1 MTEPDGIFPDQIP
14 GQIPTATGNGTPGG
28 VLNPRP
34 GVIPFDSGSPEYAEV
49 IKESVA
55 AIMKR
60 IAGAC
65 ERSGRDPASVTL
77 LGVTKFHP
85 SEAVTAAYA
94 AGIRVFGEN
103 RVQEAE
109 SKFPALR
116 ESMPGSSVHLLGH
129 LQSNKARK
137 AVEIF
142 DAVQSVDSEKNLI
155 ELSRRAEAAG
165 RVMDVIFEL
174 HTGEESKTGYQS
186 AQELLSSIHLARS
199 LPALRP
205 RGLMTMAPYT
215 NDIAAIRA
223 SFQLCRTVWLQ
234 ARDVAGSIVFDTI
247 SMGMTNDYELAIEEG
262 STMVRIGTAIF
273 GERRF

>member
-1 MTEPDGIFPDQIP
+1 MADSTE
-14 GQIPTATGNGTPGG
+14 TP
-28 VLNPRP
+28 PRP
-34 GVIPFDSGSPEYAEV
+34 VSGSTEIGVPAGALRPRPAASQFEPGSREYNEAV
-49 IKESVA
+49 RQSVA
-55 AIMKR
+55 AIRSRMDE
-60 IAGAC
+60 AC
-65 ERSGRDPASVTL
+65 DRSGRDRGSVCL

-109 SKFPALR
+109 TKLPALR
-116 ESMPGSSVHLLGH
+116 ETIPGASVHLLGH
-129 LQSNKARK
+129 LQSNKTRK
-137 AVEIF
+137 AVDVF
-142 DAVQSVDSEKNLI
+142 DAVQSIDSEKILI

-165 RVMDVIFEL
+165 RELDVIFEL
-174 HTGEESKTGYQS
+174 HTGELSKTGFQS
-186 AQELLSSIHLARS
+186 AQDLLAGVSLARR

-205 RGLMTMAPYT
+205 RGIMTMAPYT
-215 NDIAAIRA
+215 DDIDAIRA
-223 SFQLCRTVWLQ
+223 SFQLCRSVWLQ
-234 ARDVAGSIVFDTI
+234 ARDTAGSDAFDII

>member
-1 MTEPDGIFPDQIP
+1 MTEPTGTTP
-14 GQIPTATGNGTPGG
+14 GQVSGTRGSGIPAGA
-28 VLNPRP
+28 LRPRP
-34 GVIPFDSGSPEYAEV
+34 AASHFDPGSAEYTEAV
-49 IKESVA
+49 RKAVS
-55 AIMKR
+55 AIMVR
-60 IAGAC
+60 IGDAC
-65 ERSGRDPASVTL
+65 DRSGRDPGSITL

-94 AGIRVFGEN
+94 AGIKVFGEN

-116 ESMPGSSVHLLGH
+116 DSLPGASVHLLGH

-137 AVEIF
+137 AVDVF
-142 DAVQSVDSEKNLI
+142 DAVQSIDSEKILV
-155 ELSRRAEAAG
+155 ELSKRAEAAG

-174 HTGEESKTGYQS
+174 HTGEASKTGYQS
-186 AQELLSSIHLARS
+186 AQDLLSGVRLACS

-215 NDIAAIRA
+215 DDSAAIRA
-223 SFQLCRTVWLQ
+223 SFQLCHRVWLQ
-234 ARDVAGSIVFDTI
+234 ARDAAGSDAFDTI

-262 STMVRIGTAIF
+262 ATMVRIGTAIF